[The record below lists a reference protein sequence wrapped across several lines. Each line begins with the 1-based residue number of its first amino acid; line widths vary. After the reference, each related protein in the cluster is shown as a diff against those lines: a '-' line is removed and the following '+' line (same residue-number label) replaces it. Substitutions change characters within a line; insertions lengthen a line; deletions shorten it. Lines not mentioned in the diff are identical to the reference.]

1 MPEGGLLAIFA
12 HPDDETFGI
21 GGTMARYAAR
31 GIPVTMICATRGE
44 VGEITAGSDATPET
58 LGHFREQELRDAM
71 AILGVTDVRFL
82 GFRDSGM
89 QGTPENDDPRAFIKA
104 HPDAVTHSL
113 VRAIRELRPAV
124 IATWD
129 ASGGYGHPDH
139 IAVHHH
145 ATAAF
150 QASGDASMYRT
161 AGEAWQPQRLF
172 YTAIPMREFARVMV
186 EMRAAGIDVPSVAED
201 DSAMAAL
208 PRVEPN
214 CVIDVGDL
222 VEIKERA
229 MLAHRTQ
236 ISDMDPFMR
245 MPKELRHR
253 FFGREY
259 FYLAQPRLPSE
270 RSPEGGM
277 LDDLFAEIEQG

>member
-12 HPDDETFGI
+12 HPDDETFGL
-21 GGTMARYAAR
+21 GGTMARCAAR
-31 GIPVTMICATRGE
+31 GVPVTMVCATRGE
-44 VGEITAGSDATPET
+44 VGEITPGSDATPDT
-58 LGHFREQELRDAM
+58 LGRFREQELRDAM
-71 AILGVTDVRFL
+71 EMLGVTDVRFL

-89 QGTPENDDPRAFIKA
+89 QGTPENDDPRALVKA
-104 HPDAVTHSL
+104 HPEAVTHML
-113 VRAIRELRPAV
+113 VRLIRELRPAV
-124 IATWD
+124 VATWD

-150 QASGDASMYRT
+150 HAAGDASQYPS
-161 AGEAWQPQRLF
+161 AGASFQAQRLF
-172 YTAIPMREFARVMV
+172 YNAIPMHEFMRVMG
-186 EMRAAGIDVPSVAED
+186 EMRERGIDVPAFSED
-201 DSAMAAL
+201 DGIMKL

-214 CVIDVGDL
+214 CVIDVMEYVDL
-222 VEIKERA
+222 KERA

-245 MPKELRHR
+245 MPDDLRRR

-259 FYLAQPRLPSE
+259 FHQAHPKP
-270 RSPEGGM
+270 PDGAV
-277 LDDLFAEIEQG
+277 LDDLFA

>member
-12 HPDDETFGI
+12 HPDDETFGL

-31 GIPVTMICATRGE
+31 GVPVTMVCATRGE
-44 VGEITAGSDATPET
+44 VGEISPGTGATADT
-58 LGHFREQELRDAM
+58 LGRFREEELRVAM
-71 AILGVTDVRFL
+71 AMLGVTDVRMM

-89 QGTPENDDPRAFIKA
+89 QGTPENDDERALIKA
-104 HPDAVTHSL
+104 HPDAVTHML
-113 VRAIRELRPAV
+113 VRTIRELRPAIV
-124 IATWD
+124 ATWD

-150 QASGDASMYRT
+150 HAAGDASKYPT
-161 AGEAWQPQRLF
+161 AGEPWQPERLF
-172 YTAIPMREFARVMV
+172 YTAIPIKEFVRLME
-186 EMRAAGIDVPSVAED
+186 EMRSLSGEVPNVAED
-201 DSAMAAL
+201 DNAMADL

-214 CVIDVGDL
+214 CIIDVGDL
-222 VEIKERA
+222 VAVKEQA

-236 ISDMDPFMR
+236 ISDMDPFMKLPEASR
-245 MPKELRHR
+245 NR

-259 FYLAQPRLPSE
+259 FYQAHPPLPD
-270 RSPEGGM
+270 GAM
-277 LDDLFAEIEQG
+277 LDDFFA

>member
-1 MPEGGLLAIFA
+1 
-12 HPDDETFGI
+12 
-21 GGTMARYAAR
+21 
-31 GIPVTMICATRGE
+31 
-44 VGEITAGSDATPET
+44 
-58 LGHFREQELRDAM
+58 M

-89 QGTPENDDPRAFIKA
+89 QGTPENDDPRALIKA
-104 HPDAVTHSL
+104 HPDAVTHLL

-124 IATWD
+124 VATWD

-139 IAVHHH
+139 IAVHHRATDAFH
-145 ATAAF
+145 AAA
-150 QASGDASMYRT
+150 DASKFRT
-161 AGEAWQPQRLF
+161 AGAPWATPRLF
-172 YTAIPMREFARVMV
+172 YNAIPIREFVRIMAEMRER
-186 EMRAAGIDVPSVAED
+186 GIDVPSIGEGD
-201 DSAMAAL
+201 EIMKL

-214 CVIDVGDL
+214 CTIDVMEF

-245 MPKELRHR
+245 IPEDLRHR

-259 FYLAQPRLPSE
+259 FHRAHPPLPA
-270 RSPEGGM
+270 GTM
-277 LDDLFAEIEQG
+277 LDDLFG

>member
-21 GGTMARYAAR
+21 GGTMARCAAR
-31 GIPVTMICATRGE
+31 GVPVTMICATRGE
-44 VGEITAGSDATPET
+44 VGEITEASSATAAT

-89 QGTPENDDPRAFIKA
+89 QGTPENDDPRALIKA
-104 HPDAVTHSL
+104 HPDAVTHLL

-124 IATWD
+124 VATWD

-139 IAVHHH
+139 VAVHHR
-145 ATAAF
+145 ATDAFRAA
-150 QASGDASMYRT
+150 ADASKFQT
-161 AGEAWQPQRLF
+161 AGTPWATPRLF
-172 YTAIPMREFARVMV
+172 YNAIPVQEFVRIMAEMRER
-186 EMRAAGIDVPSVAED
+186 GIDVPSIGEGD
-201 DSAMAAL
+201 DIMKL

-214 CVIDVGDL
+214 CTIDVMEF

-245 MPKELRHR
+245 IPEDLRHR

-259 FYLAQPRLPSE
+259 FHRAHPPLPA
-270 RSPEGGM
+270 GTM
-277 LDDLFAEIEQG
+277 LDDLFG